1 MNTLFRSIWLSIS
14 IGVVAVAAQ
23 ASEVPEWGPIPFAAY
38 DSDGNGA
45 ISEQEF
51 YTVRSQRMAAR
62 AAEGRPMVN
71 AANAPQ
77 FSDFD
82 TNGDGSLSPDE
93 LLAGQQRQ
101 MQQRGGRGMGPGA
114 GGMGPGAG
122 GRGGNMPTFAE
133 FDLNGDGVLLEE
145 EFNQA
150 HAQRISERSQQGY
163 PMRGLSN
170 MLKFSDLD
178 ADGNGQVTS
187 DEFTA
192 GVASHRANRFQQQQ

>member
-1 MNTLFRSIWLSIS
+1 MNTLFRSVRRALMA
-14 IGVVAVAAQ
+14 GMVFAAMAQ
-23 ASEVPEWGPIPFAAY
+23 ASEIPEWGPIPFAAY

-51 YTVRSQRMAAR
+51 YTARSQRMAAR
-62 AAEGRPMVN
+62 AAEGRPMAN

-82 TNGDGSLSPDE
+82 TDGNGSLSPNE
-93 LLAGQQRQ
+93 LLTGQQGRMQ
-101 MQQRGGRGMGPGA
+101 MRGGNGMGQGM
-114 GGMGPGAG
+114 GMGPGAG

-145 EFNQA
+145 EFNEA
-150 HAQRISERSQQGY
+150 RGRRISERAQQGY

-170 MLKFSDLD
+170 MLQFSDLD
-178 ADGNGQVTS
+178 ADGNGRVTS
-187 DEFTA
+187 EEFTA
-192 GVASHRANRFQQQQ
+192 GQAAHRAGRFPQQQ